1 MSLDTTTKS
10 KLKIAISENCT
21 TNDHGILKKK
31 RTNWLLFV
39 ILEYL
44 FYSDYFVLHSL
55 LYKISLH
62 LKILTSRY
70 ISRFSRL
77 VTSQDSH
84 VSLHLKILTSRYIA
98 RFSRLATSQDS
109 HVSLHL
115 KILTS
120 RYISR
125 FSRLVTS
132 QDFHVSLHLK
142 ILTSRYISRFSRL
155 VTSQE
160 RRDSVIQYFCQALQ
174 VYYFLYLNVNGR

>member
-1 MSLDTTTKS
+1 M
-10 KLKIAISENCT
+10 
-21 TNDHGILKKK
+21 
-31 RTNWLLFV
+31 

-55 LYKISLH
+55 LYKFSLHLKIPTSRYISRFSRLVTSQDSHVSLH

-84 VSLHLKILTSRYIA
+84 VSLHLKILTSRYIS
-98 RFSRLATSQDS
+98 RFSRLVTSQDS

-125 FSRLVTS
+125 
-132 QDFHVSLHLK
+132 
-142 ILTSRYISRFSRL
+142 
-155 VTSQE
+155 
-160 RRDSVIQYFCQALQ
+160 RRDSVIQYVCQALQ
-174 VYYFLYLNVNGR
+174 VYYFLYLNVNGVKVIKEWN

>member
-1 MSLDTTTKS
+1 MRTVQQMTTGYKKS
-10 KLKIAISENCT
+10 AQIGCYSWYLNTYFIATIS
-21 TNDHGILKKK
+21 
-31 RTNWLLFV
+31 
-39 ILEYL
+39 
-44 FYSDYFVLHSL
+44 FYSHFFIKSRYISRFSRLATSQDSHV
-55 LYKISLH
+55 SLH
-62 LKILTSRY
+62 LKIFMSRY

-84 VSLHLKILTSRYIA
+84 VSLHIKILTSRYIS
-98 RFSRLATSQDS
+98 RFSRLVTSHDS

-125 FSRLVTS
+125 
-132 QDFHVSLHLK
+132 
-142 ILTSRYISRFSRL
+142 
-155 VTSQE
+155 